1 MKKIILAL
9 DISDIYQAKR
19 IVNQTYQY
27 VDIYKIGP
35 GLFIEYGRS
44 IIDYIIGINKKI
56 FLDLKLYDIPITVQ
70 RAVKAAYNLGVF
82 SLTIHASGG
91 EKMMKAVT
99 SVVNRPKIW
108 AVTILTS
115 EATSTE
121 KVLQMVK
128 IANSCDVD
136 GVISSPLEIE
146 SIKKQYGKTFNVIT
160 PGIRL
165 QNQDNDD
172 QLRVS
177 TPINAIKKGADFIV
191 IGRTILKDKNPIE
204 TLKKIYEDI
213 QNLT

>member
-1 MKKIILAL
+1 VKKIILAL